1 MITDE
6 IEDTAEFFNKVA
18 QIYKD
23 FQTSSILEDEL
34 RKIISKTKMDY
45 HEDQR
50 KLKW

>member
-1 MITDE
+1 LTDE
-6 IEDTAEFFNKVA
+6 IEDAADFFSKVT
-18 QIYKD
+18 QICKD